1 MPLFHNWPY
10 VNLNDLNL
18 NWIISKIKGI
28 DETAET
34 VKELSVNLPI
44 YAESATN
51 AANAAN
57 DAAASAQA
65 ATEQAQTL
73 LENCQT
79 AASQASVSAAAAAAS
94 QGAAAAS
101 KLSCDQ
107 SESEA
112 ARYAGLAATAA
123 DNASSSNNTAAG
135 YANAAS
141 ASASQAAGSA
151 ASALDYCTRAE
162 NDASTEGFT
171 GLSGTLYGNTS
182 QIVNLPAGDYLV
194 TWSTDAEGF
203 ARGQAYVRVI
213 GATGS
218 RGISINRNIS
228 LIGPMYFQISASMGE
243 VSIYNNFNEDCDWFI
258 IGFNQGI

>member
-28 DETAET
+28 DETAKT
-34 VKELSVNLPI
+34 VEDLSVHLPE
-44 YAESATN
+44 YAQSAT
-51 AANAAN
+51 A
-57 DAAASAQA
+57 AAASASAAAIQARA
-65 ATEQAQTL
+65 ATTEAQTL
-73 LENCQT
+73 RTDCQNY
-79 AASQASVSAAAAAAS
+79 ADAAAAS
-94 QGAAAAS
+94 ATAAAS
-101 KLSCDQ
+101 DASDVAGLKLACDADAQ
-107 SESEA
+107 DAERWAEA
-112 ARYAGLAATAA
+112 AFQDATRAMNAESYATAA
-123 DNASSSNNTAAG
+123 STAAS
-135 YANAAS
+135 N
-141 ASASQAAGSA
+141 SASQAAGSA

-162 NDASTEGFT
+162 NAASTEGFT
-171 GLSGTLYGNTS
+171 GFSGTLSGNTS
-182 QIVNLPAGDYLV
+182 QVVNLPAGDYLV
-194 TWSTDAEGF
+194 TWSTDAEGY

-228 LIGPMYFQISASMGE
+228 LIGPLYFQISASMGD